1 MKKIIGVILGLILVL
16 RLSATTIIAAE
27 FRFAGEEGNITVS
40 ETEEVKNL
48 YTGGNFVSINADVEK
63 GLYVGGNVVTVDGDI
78 GDHLII
84 GGSTVMIRGDVG
96 GTIHAGGGS
105 VVIEGA
111 VTDDLFVGGGTVTIS
126 ESASVGGDLI
136 VGGGVVNILG
146 PVEGDVFLG
155 GGQVI
160 INSSIGGSVKA
171 EVENLEL
178 GEEAMI
184 SGDIAYKSSKEMTI
198 AEGATLLGETE
209 FTEVSKTE
217 VYKASGET
225 LKSGLL
231 PWLVSMG
238 LLVKFLVSI
247 TTGLTLVYFFNK
259 WTQVF
264 VKEAFT
270 NFWANL
276 GVGFATLVS
285 VPVVAIVLLI
295 TVVGAS
301 LAGLT
306 GIIYTLMLFLA
317 LPLATITFGSW
328 LMKVL
333 WNRDKYIADWKAV
346 VLGVVAINLLF
357 LIPPIGW
364 LVKLTFMLIGL
375 GSLYRLAYK
384 ALVVKK

>member
-1 MKKIIGVILGLILVL
+1 MKKVIGIILGLILVL
-16 RLSATTIIAAE
+16 NLNASTIIAAE
-27 FRFAGEEGNITVS
+27 FRFVGEEENVTVPES
-40 ETEEVKNL
+40 EKVKNL

-63 GLYVGGNVVTVDGDI
+63 GLYVGGNVVTVDGDV

-146 PVEGDVFLG
+146 PVEGDVLLG

-171 EVENLEL
+171 EVESLEL
-178 GEEAMI
+178 GKKAMI
-184 SGDIAYKSSKEMTI
+184 NGDIAYKSNKEMTTV
-198 AEGATLLGETE
+198 EGATVLGETE

-217 VYKASGET
+217 VYKAGGET
-225 LKSGLL
+225 LKSELL
-231 PWLVSMG
+231 PGLVSMS
-238 LLVKFLVSI
+238 LLVKLLASI
-247 TTGLTLVYFFNK
+247 TTGLALVYFFNK
-259 WTQVF
+259 WVQTL
-264 VKEAFT
+264 VKEAFA
-270 NFWANL
+270 NFWTNL
-276 GVGFATLVS
+276 GVGFATLAS
-285 VPVVAIVLLI
+285 IPVVAIVLLI

-306 GIIYTLMLFLA
+306 GIIYILMLLLA
-317 LPLATITFGSW
+317 LPLGTIVLGSW

-346 VLGVVAINLLF
+346 VLGVVAIKLLL

-375 GSLYRLAYK
+375 GSLYRLTYK
-384 ALVVKK
+384 ALVIKK